1 MSDFSVPSW
10 SKYVIGKYFEEDL
23 TRLIQTKLGTFRLKL
38 VYVLISIR
46 GRSTPVS
53 TVLRKSVRFF
63 MKKNSILNLANI
75 LSEWLKN
82 PGKVTLGSWN
92 QKNFTVMH
100 PPGPLLEACA
110 LDARL
115 QNRSPF
121 ILDPRMSIPHLLF
134 TENRYKPS
142 PPRFPGSFGWTSV
155 AYDCLMFALNTID
168 QSQLTLVH
176 LNHLRGH
183 CTQRLNLFSLECLRW
198 GITN

>member
-10 SKYVIGKYFEEDL
+10 SKYVIGKYLEEDL
-23 TRLIQTKLGTFRLKL
+23 TRLIQTKLDTFRLKL

-53 TVLRKSVRFF
+53 TVLRKSVRFL
-63 MKKNSILNLANI
+63 MKKFYFKSGQYPV
-75 LSEWLKN
+75 WMTQKPRKGDFRKLKSKKFHC
-82 PGKVTLGSWN
+82 GAS
-92 QKNFTVMH
+92 
-100 PPGPLLEACA
+100 PGPLLEACA

-115 QNRSPF
+115 QNRSVF

-134 TENRYKPS
+134 TENRYRPS
-142 PPRFPGSFGWTSV
+142 PPRFPGSFRWTSV